1 MDPYFFYITFRL
13 LLGLSATWERE
24 YIQLFGESWTYADG
38 LASKTHEGFFESGP
52 QLILLTHI
60 HHQASWPT
68 MQPLTQ
74 GSYTKAYYFPSN
86 KPGKLYLES
95 IRIHFDLF
103 PPRPLILLQTLLNKP
118 DLSPLVQTLFMNGP
132 LGLRTGMK
140 VSFYKG
146 TYGGWYNCNKT
157 IAIWLMP

>member
-1 MDPYFFYITFRL
+1 MTLSIQCDFVRWTDSVTWKDTLCDSGKMDPYFFYITFRL
-13 LLGLSATWERE
+13 LLGLSTTWERE

-118 DLSPLVQTLFMNGP
+118 DPSP
-132 LGLRTGMK
+132 
-140 VSFYKG
+140 
-146 TYGGWYNCNKT
+146 
-157 IAIWLMP
+157 

>member
-1 MDPYFFYITFRL
+1 MDPDFLWRISFRL
-13 LLGLSATWERE
+13 LLGLSTTWERE

-118 DLSPLVQTLFMNGP
+118 DPSP
-132 LGLRTGMK
+132 
-140 VSFYKG
+140 
-146 TYGGWYNCNKT
+146 
-157 IAIWLMP
+157 